1 MIVILEKN
9 DVSFKD
15 FFPRSCSMPT
25 VNIHDQNSIR
35 GYIQTVLFEAGQF
48 LNAQGV
54 AAAALNPEAFEKA
67 RESKSISA
75 DYRPTVIN
83 LFNIVDNGS
92 VGFFS
97 SKNITLFSSLFDFS
111 SKAPSTHE
119 EQRMT
124 PEEQEK
130 KKKEKEARQNALFG
144 SIAALIAALLSGFT
158 YDEYSTQTKTLGKTQ
173 QIYKDSEY
181 LSGSI
186 QKNFQKLV
194 SKQLKIDQM
203 RTAKATHYFYASLLG
218 LGGAAA
224 WAFGG
229 YTTTPQVSSL
239 GKVASVVAAAWALF
253 NLARHWRDDQKIKKL
268 CEEIAGDGR
277 TMGWAQTILTYDLPY
292 YLNNMTPAPPPAPSF
307 ASAEVDGESAPLYPQ
322 LSSMSLPRPE
332 GFVPIQGVAPAPS
345 APPL

>member
-1 MIVILEKN
+1 MPIVN
-9 DVSFKD
+9 FQ
-15 FFPRSCSMPT
+15 
-25 VNIHDQNSIR
+25 DQSSVR

-54 AAAALNPEAFEKA
+54 AAAALNPEAFKKA

-83 LFNIVDNGS
+83 LFNYVDNGS

-97 SKNITLFSSLFDFS
+97 SKNITLFSSLVDFS

-130 KKKEKEARQNALFG
+130 KKKEKEDRQNALIG

-158 YDEYSTQTKTLGKTQ
+158 YDEYAVQTKTLGKTQ
-173 QIYKDSEY
+173 QIYNDSKL
-181 LSGSI
+181 LSRPI
-186 QKNFQKLV
+186 QQNFQKLV

-203 RTAKATHYFYASLLG
+203 KAAKATHYFYASLLG
-218 LGGAAA
+218 LAGAAA

-229 YTTTPQVSSL
+229 YASTPQMSTV
-239 GKVASVVAAAWALF
+239 GKVAFVMAAAWGLF
-253 NLARHWRDDQKIKKL
+253 NLSRHWRDDQKIFRL
-268 CEEIAGDGR
+268 CQKIAGDGL
-277 TMGWAQTILTYDLPY
+277 TMGWAQTILTYDLPH
-292 YLNNMTPAPPPAPSF
+292 YLNDMTPAPAPQPSF
-307 ASAEVDGESAPLYPQ
+307 ASSEVDGDSAPSLYPQ
-322 LSSMSLPRPE
+322 LSSKDLHKPD
-332 GFVPIQGVAPAPS
+332 GFVPITVPQPS
-345 APPL
+345 APPMD